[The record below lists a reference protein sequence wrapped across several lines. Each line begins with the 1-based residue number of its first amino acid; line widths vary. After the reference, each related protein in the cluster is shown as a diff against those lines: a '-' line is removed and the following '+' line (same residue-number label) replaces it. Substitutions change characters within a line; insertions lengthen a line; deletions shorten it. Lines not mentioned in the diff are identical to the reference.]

1 MKTNQDIKLLF
12 FFSGPSM
19 PSRNPAYR
27 GRFEAL
33 SQYFSGDIVT
43 HASSEELNLKRI
55 GRFNFIPFH
64 YKKGHPVYRNMR
76 FYLRVLRYALRVIRK
91 NKSYETVIISPDPL
105 GTGLAAII
113 IGKMTKMKVIVEVNG
128 CFDQALTSYM
138 QKGKPN
144 SMMTRIKEALTSVIV
159 PFVLKKADKV
169 KLLYPSQLMPVLKDS
184 SHLDAVSFHVYIPI
198 KSFLRQ
204 KIRDEKFILLLG
216 HPWYLKGVDILIKA
230 FLKIS
235 PQFPDHRLV
244 IAGWCPDPDEKA
256 YFLSLTQN
264 HPKIELLDPLK
275 YDDVISYMTRC
286 SMYVSASRTEAL
298 GRVLVEAMAS
308 RKPIVAPEV
317 DGIPNIVHNGLNG
330 LLFEKESVDD
340 LAEKMMKIL
349 TDKTFSEKL
358 ATNGYHYCQNHLSEK
373 QYINQYKHMILSAV
387 NK

>member
-1 MKTNQDIKLLF
+1 
-12 FFSGPSM
+12 
-19 PSRNPAYR
+19 
-27 GRFEAL
+27 
-33 SQYFSGDIVT
+33 
-43 HASSEELNLKRI
+43 
-55 GRFNFIPFH
+55 
-64 YKKGHPVYRNMR
+64 MR

-113 IGKMTKMKVIVEVNG
+113 IGKITKIKVIVEVNG

-198 KSFLRQ
+198 QSFLRQ
-204 KIRDEKFILLLG
+204 KIRDENFILLLG

-244 IAGWCPDPDEKA
+244 IAGWCPDSAEKA

-286 SMYVSASRTEAL
+286 SMYVSASRTEAM

-308 RKPIVAPEV
+308 RKPIIASDV
-317 DGIPNIVHNGLNG
+317 DGIPNIVHNGING

-340 LAEKMMKIL
+340 LAEKMIKIL
-349 TDKTFSEKL
+349 TDKH
-358 ATNGYHYCQNHLSEK
+358 ACQKNLQLTDIIIARVIFLKNNISSN
-373 QYINQYKHMILSAV
+373 ISI
-387 NK
+387 